1 MTRITSK
8 RSEKKL
14 SIPRKSSQK
23 APGQAPSR
31 PRRLAKKEMRN
42 AEAAPKTQGQPP
54 VTRAQARA
62 IALRRDTRKLQNS
75 SEKAGGAALE
85 PSPKLRARTLRSDT
99 RKLRNSSEKA
109 GSAALETSPKL
120 RARTLQHDLKKLRN
134 YSDKAGNSAALE
146 TSPKLRASTLRAD
159 LRRLSGAARQSR
171 VRLAPSSDVKPRA
184 NTGGGLAGNDGDG
197 TAKSAPKQHSDNLP
211 HGAPTKPESGLS
223 NARKSA
229 SSAAPSARPRK
240 IPRQHKRASGAAT
253 GRTIS
258 PASPSRRVA
267 NKPLPAI
274 AEFLRN
280 HATACPGAGN
290 QQSQPPVSTTGPRK
304 TNALLPAP
312 SIHPTI
318 HTLPQYDAAMFAVKR
333 EGSETTDDEKPVPLK
348 RAMRRTQKL
357 QLALLR
363 GGAP

>member
-1 MTRITSK
+1 MSRITSK
-8 RSEKKL
+8 RVEKQL
-14 SIPRKSSQK
+14 PIPRKSSQK

-31 PRRLAKKEMRN
+31 ARRLAKNKTRN
-42 AEAAPKTQGQPP
+42 AEAAPETQGQPP
-54 VTRAQARA
+54 VTRARARA
-62 IALRRDTRKLQNS
+62 SALRPDTGKLRNS

-85 PSPKLRARTLRSDT
+85 TSPKLRTRTLRSDT
-99 RKLRNSSEKA
+99 RKLRIPSDKA

-120 RARTLQHDLKKLRN
+120 RTRTLQHDLKKLRN
-134 YSDKAGNSAALE
+134 SSEKAGSATLE

-159 LRRLSGAARQSR
+159 LRRLSGRAQQSQ
-171 VRLAPSSDVKPRA
+171 VRLAPPSDVKPRA

-197 TAKSAPKQHSDNLP
+197 TTKSAPKQRSDNLP

-229 SSAAPSARPRK
+229 SSAAPSGRPRK
-240 IPRQHKRASGAAT
+240 IPRQHKSASGVAA

-258 PASPSRRVA
+258 PTSSSQQVA

-274 AEFLRN
+274 AELLRN
-280 HATACPGAGN
+280 HATACPGTGN
-290 QQSQPPVSTTGPRK
+290 QQRQPVSTAGTRK

-312 SIHPTI
+312 SVHPTI

-333 EGSETTDDEKPVPLK
+333 QGSETTDDEKPVPLK

-363 GGAP
+363 GGPP